1 MAIRETILHRLH
13 EALPSLRERYA
24 IDTLSLF
31 GSVAR
36 GDDGPDS
43 DVDLA
48 VSFRETPD
56 LWAFIDLKD
65 DLAAIVGRRVDLVSR
80 RALKTHVL
88 KRVLAEEIRL

>member
-1 MAIRETILHRLH
+1 MAARETVLERLRA
-13 EALPSLRERYA
+13 ALPSLRERYA
-24 IDTLSLF
+24 IDSLSLF

-43 DVDLA
+43 DVDLT

-80 RALKTHVL
+80 RALKS
-88 KRVLAEEIRL
+88 RVLQRVVGEEIRL